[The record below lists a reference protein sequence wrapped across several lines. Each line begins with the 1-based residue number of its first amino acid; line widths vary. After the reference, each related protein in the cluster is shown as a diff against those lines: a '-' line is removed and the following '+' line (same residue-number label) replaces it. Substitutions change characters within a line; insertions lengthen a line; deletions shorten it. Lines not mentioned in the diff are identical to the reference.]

1 MSSRLNGTVDQRCG
15 YKKLKAE
22 YCERLAGDF
31 YQSVVVD
38 L

>member
-1 MSSRLNGTVDQRCG
+1 MG
-15 YKKLKAE
+15 YEIRDVVTKKLKAE